1 MTPSFPLARLGC
13 DVQRWGQSSW
23 WVTLWVTL
31 WVRGHDRATRKLS
44 FLIPWGRQYTIRTG
58 LRRTLVPNFFPKML
72 TGKKSLETQLMN
84 VEMGVWEDVCM
95 HVYVYAYV
103 HVCACLRVHAHTFAC
118 SSRTTKKRTQDVLMI
133 LGKSFSFLSVSFL
146 I

>member
-44 FLIPWGRQYTIRTG
+44 FLIPWGAPVHYKDRVEEDTG
-58 LRRTLVPNFFPKML
+58 P
-72 TGKKSLETQLMN
+72 Q
-84 VEMGVWEDVCM
+84 
-95 HVYVYAYV
+95 
-103 HVCACLRVHAHTFAC
+103 
-118 SSRTTKKRTQDVLMI
+118 
-133 LGKSFSFLSVSFL
+133 FLS
-146 I
+146 